1 MSELAALKGIVD
13 ANRLYRATAGARF
26 VLGENDE
33 RIAVPL

>member
-1 MSELAALKGIVD
+1 MSELAALKGID